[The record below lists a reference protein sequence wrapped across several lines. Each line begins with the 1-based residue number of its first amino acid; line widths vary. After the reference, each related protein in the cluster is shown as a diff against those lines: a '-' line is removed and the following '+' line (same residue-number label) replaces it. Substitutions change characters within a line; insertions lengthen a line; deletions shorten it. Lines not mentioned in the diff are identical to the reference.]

1 MLLREIARIF
11 GGILLVLAI
20 STFGG
25 GVRAGEPASNEHNRH
40 EEYYDW
46 QQAATYLFDD
56 GELSV
61 WTRNKVDDDGGLL
74 HMTQIRRGD
83 GSLLKSNDTYGGE
96 GLRGAEYHSP
106 YLFLRWGLGAHGETV
121 EVFDYHSGE
130 QLFLQNSSWSVDIL
144 PRERGVELSWT
155 GDYYSDPS
163 YPETFTKMFMFK
175 SSQKK

>member
-20 STFGG
+20 SPFGG
-25 GVRAGEPASNEHNRH
+25 WVSAGEPASNEHNRH

-46 QQAATYLFDD
+46 QQEATYLFDD
-56 GELSV
+56 RELSV
-61 WTRNKVDDDGGLL
+61 WTGIDDGQWT
-74 HMTQIRRGD
+74 TQIRRGD
-83 GSLLKSNDTYGGE
+83 GSLLRSKDTPFGE
-96 GLRGAEYHSP
+96 GFRGAEYHSP

-130 QLFLQNSSWSVDIL
+130 QLFLQSSSWSVDIQ

-155 GDYYSDPS
+155 GDWLDDYNS

-175 SSQKK
+175 SS